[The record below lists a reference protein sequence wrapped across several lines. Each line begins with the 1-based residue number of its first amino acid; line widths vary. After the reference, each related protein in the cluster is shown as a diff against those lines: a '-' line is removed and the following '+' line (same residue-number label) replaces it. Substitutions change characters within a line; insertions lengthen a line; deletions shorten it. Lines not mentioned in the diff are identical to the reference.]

1 MKRRSVLATLVATCF
16 LVAATLIHA
25 EGRQLKK
32 KFAPEYPVLALKMHV
47 QGQVVVQ
54 AVVDPDGNITDV
66 KAVSGHELLRTAA
79 LECVK
84 KWQYEPASGKS
95 VEMVG
100 VSFTLP

>member
-47 QGQVVVQ
+47 QGQVTVE
-54 AVVDPDGNITDV
+54 ATIDSDGTVTDV
-66 KAVSGHELLRTAA
+66 KAVSGHELLRPAA
-79 LECVK
+79 LACVK
-84 KWQYEPASGKS
+84 RWQYEPASGKT